1 MLYDGPSNIKLAG
14 GASNA
19 MLVYAPNASASFT
32 GNADFYGAVVT
43 NKVTDMGGVQ
53 LHYDRR
59 LSTEQLVAG
68 NFTMGSF
75 TWKSY

>member
-1 MLYDGPSNIKLAG
+1 
-14 GASNA
+14 

-32 GNADFYGAVVT
+32 GNSDFYGAVVT